1 MPTVSDRVG
10 CGWIVTPMS
19 AASAPISIKGSF
31 RDQIPSVSDQFVFE
45 HRIADT
51 KRSALLGR
59 RLALMRIDRK
69 QIAVTTR

>member
-1 MPTVSDRVG
+1 VDRYADVGRVG
-10 CGWIVTPMS
+10 
-19 AASAPISIKGSF
+19 AHFDRKGSF

-45 HRIADT
+45 HRIADN